1 VSPEDVT
8 TIIADCR
15 VTPRLYLAQSV
26 ASPYLP
32 KDRAAVNLLVVR
44 GICSISSLPVFILT
58 SFHGKLFEK
67 PTRPYIEMG
76 RLVKQ
81 ISVDTCQHSKYP
93 NTRFGC

>member
-1 VSPEDVT
+1 MSPEDVT

-32 KDRAAVNLLVVR
+32 KDRAAVSLLVLR
-44 GICSISSLPVFILT
+44 GRCSISSLPVFILT
-58 SFHGKLFEK
+58 SIRGKLFEK
-67 PTRPYIEMG
+67 PARPYIEMG

-81 ISVDTCQHSKYP
+81 IAVDTCQDSMYP
-93 NTRFGC
+93 KTHFGC